1 MEPKLIAIPTEEL
14 QYKSTVLTVVSKNL
28 LFSPSVSDRF
38 PGLYNF
44 CKVHMGR
51 LFPVVLRYEY
61 KANVIYV
68 CIVKFEW
75 SALKRTPVKYQLEDA
90 YTQVVKMAKLH
101 DEEEIYCDEANE
113 WESLAWMKSYL
124 HQRLS

>member
-1 MEPKLIAIPTEEL
+1 
-14 QYKSTVLTVVSKNL
+14 
-28 LFSPSVSDRF
+28 
-38 PGLYNF
+38 
-44 CKVHMGR
+44 MGR

-61 KANVIYV
+61 KSDVVYV

-90 YTQVVKMAKLH
+90 YTQVVEMAKTH
-101 DEEEIYCDEANE
+101 NEEEIYCDENNE
-113 WESLAWMKSYL
+113 WESLSWMKSYL